1 MNHLIEKLEQ
11 LYAKEA
17 VLDERLS
24 TCLAYQTAILD
35 FTIQEGYRSHRT
47 VIEDIMFAVHRV
59 EMDLRMES
67 CRLKLE
73 KVLLSSEIRSTEGA
87 TT

>member
-1 MNHLIEKLEQ
+1 MKHLIEKLEQ
-11 LYAKEA
+11 LYARET
-17 VLDERLS
+17 VLHERLA
-24 TCLAYQTAILD
+24 TCMAYQTAILD

-59 EMDLRMES
+59 EMDIRMEG

-73 KVLLSSEIRSTEGA
+73 KVLISSEIRSVEE
-87 TT
+87 TTT